1 MHNCRRVGM
10 RVGFLNN
17 KQMDKHVYSIIQ
29 KIKTRSEAGI
39 KKYDTTL
46 EREDLTL
53 VDWLQHAQEEAM
65 DLANYL
71 EVIMS
76 YMTDKTTIDAV
87 VVLRDKIDRNEAITA
102 DDRRVFLAALNRIL
116 NNYLQQ
122 Q

>member
-1 MHNCRRVGM
+1 M

-87 VVLRDKIDRNEAITA
+87 VVLRDKIERNEAITA

>member
-1 MHNCRRVGM
+1 V
-10 RVGFLNN
+10 
-17 KQMDKHVYSIIQ
+17 
-29 KIKTRSEAGI
+29 
-39 KKYDTTL
+39 TL
-46 EREDLTL
+46 ERTDLTL
-53 VDWLQHAQEEAM
+53 LNWLQHAQEEAM

-87 VVLRDKIDRNEAITA
+87 VVLRDKIERNESITA

>member
-1 MHNCRRVGM
+1 
-10 RVGFLNN
+10 
-17 KQMDKHVYSIIQ
+17 MDKHVYSVIQ
-29 KIKTRSEAGI
+29 KIKTRSETGI